1 MLWCVSQRSPS
12 QNWTSYIK
20 GEAGRHLPGKQ
31 QRIFFPTVVGQLV
44 CCTHTPWAQVSTSV
58 WWVVEHQCCLRE
70 WQLTGEDVTL
80 QSKSPLP
87 LLFYLFLFKALK
99 SFYIA
104 TGGEGKRSWRDTRAI
119 SSSLRTGGALTNM
132 VKHHSPWP
140 EGEKLFCSEKLS
152 TCAWWAESLVSSSLS
167 KDEGETG
174 AEVYFLS
181 CMKSLRIR
189 HARKTDHAGCVPPS
203 PYYQASTKRRYSKGR
218 SQCQV
223 EQSGWQFVTKLNVD
237 IAPKTSGYDSKFSCV

>member
-1 MLWCVSQRSPS
+1 MCVTAKSIIELDQLHKRWSRSPS
-12 QNWTSYIK
+12 PWKAAEN
-20 GEAGRHLPGKQ
+20 L
-31 QRIFFPTVVGQLV
+31 FPYSGGAARVL
-44 CCTHTPWAQVSTSV
+44 HSHPLSTSV
-58 WWVVEHQCCLRE
+58 HLSLMDCRASV
-70 WQLTGEDVTL
+70 
-80 QSKSPLP
+80 
-87 LLFYLFLFKALK
+87 LFKGMATDRRGCHLAKQKSSPALILSLSIQSFEIILHCHWGRREEELKRYK
-99 SFYIA
+99 SKQQLS
-104 TGGEGKRSWRDTRAI
+104 EDRR
-119 SSSLRTGGALTNM
+119 ALTNM

-203 PYYQASTKRRYSKGR
+203 PYHQASTKRRYSKGR

-223 EQSGWQFVTKLNVD
+223 EQSGWQFVTKPNVD